1 MVFLSLFQWWYGAG
15 WLSAIEHAQHRL
27 LKTYRLFSVPILLRT
42 WFAPWRRIV
51 TAPGAGIGAHM
62 RAAVDNF
69 ISRFIGFLVRSI
81 VLLTAL
87 VVLLFSAVVSL
98 LELLSWPFI
107 PLLVIVAPIAG
118 AIVGGVW

>member
-1 MVFLSLFQWWYGAG
+1 
-15 WLSAIEHAQHRL
+15 
-27 LKTYRLFSVPILLRT
+27 
-42 WFAPWRRIV
+42 
-51 TAPGAGIGAHM
+51 M

-87 VVLLFSAVVSL
+87 VVLLFSAIVSL

-118 AIVGGVW
+118 AIIGGVW

>member
-1 MVFLSLFQWWYGAG
+1 MIVLSLLQWWYSAG
-15 WLSAIEHAQHRL
+15 WLSAIEHAEQRL
-27 LKTYRLFSVPILLRT
+27 FRTYRLFSIPILLRT

-51 TAPGAGIGAHM
+51 TAPGAGIGAHV

-87 VVLLFSAVVSL
+87 VVLLFSAIVSL

-107 PLLVIVAPIAG
+107 PIVVVVAPIAG
-118 AIVGGVW
+118 VFMGGLW